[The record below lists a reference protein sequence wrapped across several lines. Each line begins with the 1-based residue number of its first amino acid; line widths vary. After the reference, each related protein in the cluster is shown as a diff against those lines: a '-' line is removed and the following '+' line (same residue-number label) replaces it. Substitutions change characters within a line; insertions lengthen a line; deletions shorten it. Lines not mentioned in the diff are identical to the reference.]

1 MHDHVGISRN
11 HHEINNQQSTINN
24 QQGLLSLTVAY
35 KTRLSFSSFPIT
47 FPLLFLFPPF
57 GSLTSPPHSLYLPFD
72 PLWSPTPLALPW
84 TGLKVSLNPVGSYVS
99 LLSGVVSMRP
109 EWIHYGTGR
118 GDAVWA
124 VERMADIGACG
135 SL

>member
-1 MHDHVGISRN
+1 MHDHVVRSRN
-11 HHEINNQQSTINN
+11 HHAINNQQR
-24 QQGLLSLTVAY
+24 LLSLTVAY

-57 GSLTSPPHSLYLPFD
+57 GSLTSPPPSLYLPFD

-124 VERMADIGACG
+124 VERTADISACG